1 VEVGLFSI
9 AEIIAIAVQLEI
21 NGEKAYRKAIAESDD
36 TGLNDLLQ
44 WMAEEERTHAEHFA
58 QLQGKIADDEKS
70 HLVKKMNDSL
80 VDTFIKGQ
88 TFSLEEVKFSNL
100 RDSGELIDTFIE
112 FEKDT
117 ILFYDMLKSFI
128 LDEKTIQQLEDIIKE
143 EEIHVKKLQELLL
156 RNV

>member
-1 VEVGLFSI
+1 MEVNLFSI

-21 NGEKAYRKAIAESDD
+21 NGEKAYRKAREETED
-36 TGLNDLLQ
+36 TELNDLLQ
-44 WMAEEERTHAEHFA
+44 WMAEEERTHAEQFS
-58 QLQGKIADDEKS
+58 QLQEKIADDEES
-70 HLVKKMNDSL
+70 HLVKKMSDSL

-88 TFSLEEVKFSNL
+88 TFSLEEVNFADL
-100 RDSGELIDTFIE
+100 RDSGVLIDTFIE

-128 LDEKTIQQLEDIIKE
+128 LDEKIIQQLEGIIQE